1 METADGML
9 SIKNIFAT
17 KFFALEWNSIQCV
30 LSEFKS
36 AVTNCV
42 TTVHH

>member
-9 SIKNIFAT
+9 SIKNIFAIN
-17 KFFALEWNSIQCV
+17 FALEWNSIQYV